1 MAGDAEPF
9 MVAVLEPLTPTWTG
23 GYNTY
28 AYSEALGVWEVP
40 VRPTEVKGVVRWAAR
55 LLALSAAYMLIDNVQ
70 VGLDRPEEA
79 AKRAVREVFGGVS
92 TGRWEGRASPYV
104 LRVGYEGLEAGPEQ
118 FGGSCRDRLFSKY
131 RAARC
136 KWLRYKAVVSVRR
149 FPQRFSRRV
158 RALGEE
164 GLGLVDEF
172 VARSF
177 VVGMLVKGVGKG
189 VTRRYGSFS
198 LELEG
203 DEIVGEVYESYKK
216 VLAAPGSETAKEL
229 RRFINE
235 GIEAAAR
242 LLLRLNQM
250 EEGLEKLESLSEEEK
265 FTSTKLYE
273 YPNFLKPAGM
283 LGLSRD
289 SNIDNKLVAGLFID
303 YERNFNAINLDRHDC
318 ILCSRVRDPVKKFF
332 CDIIFGLPRNKP
344 YNFNVDRLPSS
355 VMFRA
360 LKNEHDSAIYTFI
373 YKRLFKVIKLSYDGD
388 KNLDI
393 MNLDL
398 NEIFKNISILQ
409 FIKEIIWGENIAS
422 QHNS

>member
-40 VRPTEVKGVVRWAAR
+40 VRPTEVKGAVRWAAR

-70 VGLDRPEEA
+70 VGLDRPEWI
-79 AKRAVREVFGGVS
+79 AKRAVREVFGGADAE
-92 TGRWEGRASPYV
+92 RWEGRASPYV

-189 VTRRYGSFS
+189 VTRRYGSFR

-203 DEIVGEVYESYKK
+203 DEIVGEVYESFRR

-242 LLLRLNQM
+242 LLLRLNRM

-265 FTSTKLYE
+265 FTSTKLYD
-273 YPNFLKPAGM
+273 YPNFLQPAGI
-283 LGLSRD
+283 LGLSQVINR
-289 SNIDNKLVAGLFID
+289 NIRLAAGLLID
-303 YERNFNAINLDRHDC
+303 YERDVANLRLYGGDC
-318 ILCSRVRDPVKKFF
+318 IRCSKYKKKYEKNICKMF
-332 CDIIFGLPRNKP
+332 FGLPRGAFDER
-344 YNFNVDRLPSS
+344 NFIKNRLPSH
-355 VMFRA
+355 VIFRA
-360 LKNEHDSAIYTFI
+360 LKSSDDAVIYTLI
-373 YKRLFKVIKLSYDGD
+373 YKKLFNVLKK
-388 KNLDI
+388 KEFRDI
-393 MNLDL
+393 NTIQLL
-398 NEIFKNISILQ
+398 RR
-409 FIKEIIWGENIAS
+409 IIWR
-422 QHNS
+422 